1 MQLSVY
7 LSWLCL
13 EQHPLLRVLR
23 AVLKSR
29 LPMTLMGLSSI
40 FEGTVALL
48 QTTART
54 TVPAVSVASD
64 FYSAYSCCAVACQPR
79 FWNILS
85 EVKRLVQVMED
96 IPGEKV
102 WADSTCGH
110 IAIVCKGFFA
120 TAVLMLG
127 CVLADMLLSDEP
139 MLSLWPFVPHVG
151 SWGVLVGRLFW
162 GISTTVCGATLS
174 HVLVT
179 LMCVT
184 TTVTGMHHALA
195 QRLLDST
202 GMTPEVVRDV
212 VRLHQQLR
220 HETLNLVDFF
230 ATNLV
235 HILACSF
242 VDAVLS
248 VVQ

>member
-1 MQLSVY
+1 R
-7 LSWLCL
+7 
-13 EQHPLLRVLR
+13 H
-23 AVLKSR
+23 A
-29 LPMTLMGLSSI
+29 LM
-40 FEGTVALL
+40 

-54 TVPAVSVASD
+54 AVPAVSVASD
-64 FYSAYSCCAVACQPR
+64 LYSAFSCSVVARQPR

-85 EVKRLVQVMED
+85 EMRRLVQVMED
-96 IPGEKV
+96 IPGEKAWV
-102 WADSTCGH
+102 DSTRGH
-110 IAIVCKGFFA
+110 IAILSKGFFA
-120 TAVLMLG
+120 NAFLVLV
-127 CVLADMLLSDEP
+127 CVLADMLLSDKP
-139 MLSLWPFVPHVG
+139 MLSLWPFVPHAG

-162 GISTTVCGATLS
+162 GTSATVCVATLS

-195 QRLLDST
+195 RRLLDST

-230 ATNLV
+230 AVNLV
-235 HILACSF
+235 HILASSF
-242 VDAVLS
+242 ANTFLA